1 LYPQLQ
7 IISPFFRGCVGGI
20 VENLK
25 NLSSRV
31 EIPRRRMNEVG
42 KVEVHF
48 SFSCEKRKLVLTR
61 CICLVF
67 ATKMKKSNLEKG
79 D

>member
-48 SFSCEKRKLVLTR
+48 LSRRKKR
-61 CICLVF
+61 
-67 ATKMKKSNLEKG
+67 N
-79 D
+79 